1 MIYKENNVET
11 LNVLEQYENFFMGI
25 TDLEFKQMHRE
36 EIIEM
41 LAHIKAALKS
51 KANPCNPQKT
61 L

>member
-41 LAHIKAALKS
+41 LAHIKATLRA
-51 KANPCNPQKT
+51 KANPCNPQNT